1 MAIYHMHMS
10 SGSSACATG
19 SYITGIKI
27 TCERTTKTYNY
38 GRAQRVVD
46 VATHLPK
53 AVPAEWSDPRVLV
66 NAIDAYEDA
75 HRSNAVQIKKI
86 EVALPREMTLNQ
98 QKALTEDYC
107 KQITK
112 QGYACVCAI
121 HTDAKNNN
129 PHAHIMVVARP
140 VNTRG
145 EFVAAKTK
153 KVYVLDENGNRVP
166 QIDKATG
173 QQKIGKRNEKLWQRK
188 TVKSNWIGERDTL
201 LELRKSWAD
210 ECNKWLTPE
219 EQIDHRSHEERGL
232 RTCATIHEGYAAR
245 ALEQRGG
252 ISARCEKNREIR
264 ALNDRILSLIA
275 KVARQ
280 QERDERAQQRA
291 EQRQEI
297 VDSVKDTVGDVAKSI
312 VSNTNK
318 AKHAALDW
326 WHRKA
331 APALVDAIKPTEQQE
346 TKDNRWDDY
355 QDRKRSADINKQ
367 IDAITS
373 DYSHKKYDS
382 QEEQRWF
389 AYAQEKELKPLYEE
403 RNRVQNSI
411 KARQQEKNNLKLEEL
426 AGKIVRC
433 YRNKDKDE
441 SLLHVLNKGN
451 VGVYRDKEN
460 TLWLYMP
467 RKWEGVQAVKAGKP
481 FPTYDPAR
489 DYRVSCITL
498 SLDHGLPMHVI
509 QRLGKDL
516 RAQEATQRTQTVKE
530 QPTPTQEPQTPQRAN
545 TRDIEPIQQPAQP
558 TPTQTRKPR
567 IHDEKGRPLN
577 PLELKKRANEI
588 KEEHATQRL
597 QEEHGYTLD
606 EIMDECTKASELL
619 ERENAQNRTQTRS
632 HSHSR

>member
-1 MAIYHMHMS
+1 MAIYHLHMS
-10 SGSSACATG
+10 SGASACATG

-27 TCERTTKTYNY
+27 KCERTTKTYNY

-53 AVPAEWSDPRVLV
+53 AAPAEWSDPRVLV

-86 EVALPREMTLNQ
+86 EVALPREMTLSQ
-98 QKALTEDYC
+98 QRALTEDYC
-107 KQITK
+107 EKITK

-121 HTDAKNNN
+121 HTDAENNN

-140 VNTRG
+140 VNSRG

-153 KVYVLDENGNRVP
+153 KVYVLDESGNRVP

-173 QQKIGKRNEKLWQRK
+173 QQKVDARNRKQWQRK

-201 LELRKSWAD
+201 LELRKAWAD
-210 ECNKWLTPE
+210 ECNKWLEPE

-252 ISARCEKNREIR
+252 ISERCEQNREIR

-280 QERDERAQQRA
+280 QNRDERAQMRA

-297 VDSVKDTVGDVAKSI
+297 VDSVKNTAGDVAKSI
-312 VSNTNK
+312 ATNTSK
-318 AKHAALDW
+318 ATHAALDW

-346 TKDNRWDDY
+346 TKDDRWDDY
-355 QDRKRSADINKQ
+355 QDRKHNADLNKQ
-367 IDAITS
+367 IDAINS
-373 DYSHKKYDS
+373 DYKRKTNNN

-389 AYAQEKELKPLYEE
+389 AHAREKELEPLYEE
-403 RNRVQNSI
+403 RARVQESI
-411 KARQQEKNNLKLEEL
+411 KKRL
-426 AGKIVRC
+426 
-433 YRNKDKDE
+433 DKD
-441 SLLHVLNKGN
+441 S
-451 VGVYRDKEN
+451 
-460 TLWLYMP
+460 
-467 RKWEGVQAVKAGKP
+467 
-481 FPTYDPAR
+481 
-489 DYRVSCITL
+489 
-498 SLDHGLPMHVI
+498 
-509 QRLGKDL
+509 
-516 RAQEATQRTQTVKE
+516 RAQEALEAAQRTQTVKE
-530 QPTPTQEPQTPQRAN
+530 QPTPTQEPQTPQR
-545 TRDIEPIQQPAQP
+545 TFEREIEPIQQPA
-558 TPTQTRKPR
+558 TQSRKSR
-567 IHDEKGRPLN
+567 IRDDAGRPLS
-577 PLELKKRANEI
+577 PLELKKRADDI
-588 KEEHATQRL
+588 KEEHAAQRL
-597 QEEHGYTLD
+597 QEEYDYTLD
-606 EIMDECTKASELL
+606 EILDECDKASELL
-619 ERENAQNRTQTRS
+619 AREHAQSRTQTRS